1 MKYTYVH
8 TKLFLLITID
18 IIVWITTFML
28 LLYFIYLYILGNFSL
43 SKTILEFLRLF
54 YILGTFVAG
63 VSYDEI
69 AYV

>member
-1 MKYTYVH
+1 MDYDYHIYV
-8 TKLFLLITID
+8 ITI
-18 IIVWITTFML
+18 
-28 LLYFIYLYILGNFSL
+28 FIYLYIVGNFSL

-69 AYV
+69 AYVWFY

>member
-1 MKYTYVH
+1 
-8 TKLFLLITID
+8 
-18 IIVWITTFML
+18 ML
-28 LLYFIYLYILGNFSL
+28 LLYFIYLYILANCYL
-43 SKTILEFLRLF
+43 SKTIEFLRLF

>member
-1 MKYTYVH
+1 MNYHIYIII
-8 TKLFLLITID
+8 LF
-18 IIVWITTFML
+18 
-28 LLYFIYLYILGNFSL
+28 YLSDILGNCSL

>member
-1 MKYTYVH
+1 MDYHIYV
-8 TKLFLLITID
+8 ITI
-18 IIVWITTFML
+18 FYL
-28 LLYFIYLYILGNFSL
+28 SLYLGNFSL
-43 SKTILEFLRLF
+43 SKTLLEFLRLF